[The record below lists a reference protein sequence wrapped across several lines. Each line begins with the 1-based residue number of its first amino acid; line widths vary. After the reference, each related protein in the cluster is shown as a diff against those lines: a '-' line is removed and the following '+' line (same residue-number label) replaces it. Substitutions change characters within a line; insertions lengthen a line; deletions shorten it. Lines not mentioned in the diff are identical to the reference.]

1 MIANWC
7 DGVLLVV
14 RAGITPS
21 AVIMKARQ
29 ELKGRNVVGVVL
41 NAVADDALGYG
52 SYYAYGYQEAGTKA
66 SQ

>member
-1 MIANWC
+1 
-7 DGVLLVV
+7 
-14 RAGITPS
+14 
-21 AVIMKARQ
+21 
-29 ELKGRNVVGVVL
+29 VVL